1 MTSSSMAAVGPSQ
14 RLKAK
19 LHLIG
24 GPLRTRLAAF
34 WSDGRF
40 RELYPKLLRELFVVS
55 RGGIPLMEAVRDEA
69 LRREDRAS
77 RLLAAYLHKHVAE
90 ERGHCEWVLD
100 DLAVLG
106 FDRVEEA
113 RRPLTFHASSLLG
126 CAYTWSF
133 EVHPAAI
140 LGFLAVFE
148 GDPMT
153 VPFLE
158 AVIARQGLPKEAFGF
173 YLDHARI
180 DPQHSADIHA
190 LIDEVATDPA
200 LEEAITLCAMHA
212 LHLTDG
218 ILRAIHDP
226 AEA

>member
-1 MTSSSMAAVGPSQ
+1 MISSSIAGVGPSE

-19 LHLIG
+19 LNLAG
-24 GPLRTRLAAF
+24 GPLRARLAAF
-34 WSDGRF
+34 WSGGRF
-40 RELYPKLLRELFVVS
+40 QDLYPRLLRELFVVS

-69 LRREDRAS
+69 RRRGDAAS
-77 RLLAAYLHKHVAE
+77 RLVAEYLHKHVAE

-100 DLAVLG
+100 DLAALG
-106 FDRVEEA
+106 FDREA
-113 RRPLTFHASSLLG
+113 EGRRPLSFHASSLLG

-158 AVIARQGLPKEAFGF
+158 SVIAGQGMPREAFGF

-180 DPQHSADIHA
+180 DPQHSADIHG
-190 LIDEVATDPA
+190 LIGEVAEEPA

>member
-1 MTSSSMAAVGPSQ
+1 MAVTAPSH

-19 LHLIG
+19 LNLAG
-24 GPLRTRLAAF
+24 EPLRGRLASF
-34 WSDGRF
+34 WGHARF
-40 RELYPKLLRELFVVS
+40 KELYPQLLRELFVVS

-69 LRREDRAS
+69 LRREDAAS
-77 RLLAAYLHKHVAE
+77 RRVADYLQKHVAE

-100 DLAVLG
+100 DLEALG
-106 FDRVEEA
+106 FDRGEEG
-113 RRPLTFHASSLLG
+113 RRRLSFHAASLLG

-158 AVIARQGLPKEAFGF
+158 SVIERQGMSKKAFGF

-180 DPQHSADIHA
+180 DPQHSADIHG
-190 LIDEVATDPA
+190 LIDEVAADAA
-200 LEEAITLCAMHA
+200 LEETITLCAMQT

-218 ILRAIHDP
+218 ILLAIL
-226 AEA
+226 EA

>member
-1 MTSSSMAAVGPSQ
+1 MTPTGAPD

-19 LHLIG
+19 LDLAG
-24 GPLRTRLAAF
+24 GELRSRLAAF
-34 WSDGRF
+34 WSHPRF
-40 RELYPKLLRELFVVS
+40 PDLYPRLLRELFVVS

-69 LRREDRAS
+69 GRREGEAARIMAGY
-77 RLLAAYLHKHVAE
+77 LARHVEE

-100 DLAVLG
+100 DLAALG
-106 FDRVEEA
+106 FDRKAESERA
-113 RRPLTFHASSLLG
+113 LSFHASSLLG
-126 CAYTWSF
+126 CAYAWSF
-133 EVHPAAI
+133 EAHPAAI

-158 AVIARQGLPKEAFGF
+158 SVLARQGLPKEAFGF

-180 DPQHSADIHA
+180 DPRHSAEIFA
-190 LIDEVATDPA
+190 AIDQVVACDPG
-200 LEEAITLCAMHA
+200 LEAPISLCALHA

-218 ILRAIHDP
+218 ILRSLL
-226 AEA
+226 EA